1 MIINID
7 FNNFLLHSF
16 SDIENFVSIS
26 TFIINN
32 ASSKYLET
40 DVLIQKIKYHFL
52 KLKELQLV
60 NLFKFRDEKYQE
72 LIKDNFLY
80 RPHK

>member
-52 KLKELQLV
+52 KSKELQLV